1 MTAPDGPTGASD
13 AELVERVLAA
23 DRAAFAEVY
32 DRYGGRLFDFAYA
45 MLRHRDDA
53 SDAVADSFVLFAQK
67 LPQLRDPERLR
78 PWLYA
83 ITRSECLRR
92 LKARKREAYGAD
104 EQLIAMPDEGLTP
117 DRYAEQAALRDLV
130 WDAAAGLADRDRA
143 LLDLHLRQGLD
154 GAELGEAMGTTA
166 ANAYV
171 MLSRLRT
178 QVERSLGALLIAR
191 MGRDDC
197 PDLSGTLRDWD
208 GAFSVLVRKR
218 VARHIDGCALCAVLR
233 RKLVSPWALLATVP
247 PFVAPVALR
256 DRVLDI
262 QLVAWTAPV
271 GPATAGVGGVGPGA
285 VGPGAAPP
293 ADDPDRRRG
302 GWLADA
308 RLTAVVGAVLLL
320 LLLGTL
326 LRWSLTETDEEA
338 RLSADVGVAVRPTL
352 SPLPAGSPRPSSSPS
367 SSPSVTPSAT
377 ATPTTSIAPAPPVLT
392 VSTSAIDLG
401 RRSTS
406 SSFTIGNSG
415 GSVLSWTASSSAGW
429 LDLSAASGS
438 LAGAAT
444 TPLGITV
451 DRSRLPEGRSTAT
464 VVVSGAG
471 QRRTVTITVVE
482 ERAPVVGP
490 PSTGPSP
497 SCEVTVTA
505 SVRDESGLSAV
516 TLHWSG
522 PGGAGTAAMSGFGS
536 TWSAQIGPISTGG
549 SYTMYVVAHD
559 TRGNTGTGPTRTVY
573 LNPCPG

>member
-13 AELVERVLAA
+13 AALVERVLAA

-32 DRYGGRLFDFAYA
+32 DRYGARLFDFAYA
-45 MLRHRDDA
+45 MLRHREDA
-53 SDAVADSFVLFAQK
+53 SDAVADSFVLFAEK

-92 LKARKREAYGAD
+92 LKARKRETYDAED
-104 EQLIAMPDEGLTP
+104 QLGAMPDDGLSP

-154 GAELGEAMGTTA
+154 GAELGEAMETTA
-166 ANAYV
+166 SNAYV

-197 PDLSGTLRDWD
+197 PDLGGVLRDWD
-208 GAFSVLVRKR
+208 GTFSVLIRKR
-218 VARHIDGCALCAVLR
+218 VARHIDGCEICAVLR
-233 RKLVSPWALLATVP
+233 RTMVSPWALLGAVP
-247 PFVAPVALR
+247 PFVVPVALR

-262 QLVAWTAPV
+262 ELVAWTS
-271 GPATAGVGGVGPGA
+271 PA
-285 VGPGAAPP
+285 GPGAAGPGAMPP
-293 ADDPDRRRG
+293 EEDPDRRRG

-326 LRWSLTETDEEA
+326 FRWSLAESDAEA
-338 RLSADVGVAVRPTL
+338 RLSADVAVSVRPTL
-352 SPLPAGSPRPSSSPS
+352 SPLPSSTARPSGSTSA
-367 SSPSVTPSAT
+367 TPSAT
-377 ATPTTSIAPAPPVLT
+377 ATPTTSLAPAPPVLT
-392 VSTSAIDLG
+392 VSTTAIDLG

-406 SSFTIGNSG
+406 GSFTIGNSG
-415 GSVLSWTASSSAGW
+415 GSLLSWAASTSAAW
-429 LDLSAASGS
+429 LDLSAGSGTLTGGAS
-438 LAGAAT
+438 
-444 TPLGITV
+444 TPLGVSI

-471 QRRTVTITVVE
+471 QSRAVTVTAVE

-522 PGGAGTAAMSGFGS
+522 PGGAGTATMSGAGS

-549 SYTMYVVAHD
+549 SYTMYVVARD
-559 TRGNTGTGPTRTVY
+559 TRGNTATGPTRSIYV
-573 LNPCPG
+573 NPCPG